1 MESIIF
7 SNTAE
12 IKKAKTELERKL
24 DIKITITGK
33 RVSFEGSGLNEY
45 EASMI
50 LDAINLGFSAK
61 KALLLLDPEIQFR
74 SLNIKE
80 FTNRKI
86 LKDVRARVIGREGK
100 TKRTIEDLT
109 DSTIIVKDNTIGIIG
124 YANTMENT
132 LTALRNLIRGSK
144 EANVYRFLE
153 EMNRFSRQLKGEE
166 FINKKGIKDKSI

>member
-12 IKKAKTELERKL
+12 IKKAKAELEKKL
-24 DIKITITGK
+24 SIKIEITGK
-33 RVSFEGSGLNEY
+33 KVTISGEGINEY
-45 EASMI
+45 EASI
-50 LDAINLGFSAK
+50 VLDAINLGFSAK
-61 KALLLLDPEIQFR
+61 KALFLLDPEIQFR
-74 SLNIKE
+74 TLNIKE

-86 LKDVRARVIGREGK
+86 LRDVRARVIGREGK
-100 TKRTIEDLT
+100 TKRTIEELT

-124 YANTMENT
+124 YANTIENT

-153 EMNRFSRQLKGEE
+153 EMNRFAKQM
-166 FINKKGIKDKSI
+166 ND